1 MLLAWIALAAFMAAA
16 LALDLRGHGGRTMP
30 TRTALGWSLAWTAIG
45 VAFALVV
52 LLIEDGAAASE
63 YLAGFLIEKSLS
75 LDNLFVF
82 AILFAFFKVPDHL
95 RLKVLVW
102 GIGGA
107 IVLRTAFIL
116 VGAAALDAFH
126 ATTYVL
132 GALLLATAVRIA
144 RQTDE
149 QIDPDHTLAMR
160 ALRRTVPLS
169 QEYDGERMFTR
180 EGGTEAGGA
189 AVGGTRGAAGGR
201 LVATPL
207 LAALVMVAAFD
218 VMFAIDSIP
227 AIFAITRD
235 TFVVFAANAF
245 SLLGMVSLYFL
256 LDGMLDRFRYLNVGL
271 AAILAFVAAKLLL
284 VDVWH
289 PPITLSLGVIVAALA
304 AAALASV
311 FAERRDERRADAA
324 AGTAPGSQPEGSA
337 QTAAKPSD
345 SATVA

>member
-1 MLLAWIALAAFMAAA
+1 MLFAWIALAAFVAAA
-16 LALDLRGHGGRTMP
+16 LALDLRGHGGKSMS
-30 TRTALGWSLAWTAIG
+30 TRTALGWSLVWTAIG

-52 LLIEDGAAASE
+52 LLVQDGAAASE

-82 AILFAFFKVPDHL
+82 AILFGFFQVPAAQ

-102 GIGGA
+102 GIAGA

-132 GALLLATAVRIA
+132 GALLAFTAVKIA
-144 RQTDE
+144 RQSDE
-149 QIDPDHTLAMR
+149 HVDPDKTLAMR
-160 ALRRTVPLS
+160 ALRRVVPLS
-169 QEYDGERMFTR
+169 EEYDGDRLFTR
-180 EGGTEAGGA
+180 GGEAGGS
-189 AVGGTRGAAGGR
+189 AGRR
-201 LVATPL
+201 LATPL
-207 LAALVMVAAFD
+207 LAALAMVAAFD

-245 SLLGMVSLYFL
+245 SLLGMVSLFFL
-256 LDGMLDRFRYLNVGL
+256 LDGMLERFRYLNVGL
-271 AAILAFVAAKLLL
+271 AAILGFVAAKLVL

-289 PPITLSLGVIVAALA
+289 PPIALSLIVIAGALA
-304 AAALASV
+304 GAALASV
-311 FAERRDERRADAA
+311 VAERRDARRGDPPDA
-324 AGTAPGSQPEGSA
+324 GPPAPG

-345 SATVA
+345 PATVA

>member
-1 MLLAWIALAAFMAAA
+1 MLLAWIALAAFVAAA
-16 LALDLRGHGGRTMP
+16 LALDLRGHGGRSMP
-30 TRTALGWSLAWTAIG
+30 TRTALGWSLVWTALG

-95 RLKVLVW
+95 RLKVLVY
-102 GIGGA
+102 GIAGA

-132 GALLLATAVRIA
+132 GALLAFTAVKIA

-160 ALRRTVPLS
+160 ALRRVVPLS
-169 QEYDGERMFTR
+169 QQYDGERLLTR
-180 EGGTEAGGA
+180 S
-189 AVGGTRGAAGGR
+189 AVGKR
-201 LVATPL
+201 VATPL

-256 LDGMLDRFRYLNVGL
+256 LDGMLDRFRYLNLGL
-271 AAILAFVAAKLLL
+271 AAILGFVAAKLLL

-289 PPITLSLGVIVAALA
+289 PPITLSLGVIAAALA
-304 AAALASV
+304 GAALASV
-311 FAERRDERRADAA
+311 VAERRDGRR
-324 AGTAPGSQPEGSA
+324 

>member
-1 MLLAWIALAAFMAAA
+1 MLLAWIALAAFVVAA
-16 LALDLRGHGGRTMP
+16 LMLDMRGHGGKTMSV
-30 TRTALGWSLAWTAIG
+30 RKALAWSIAWTAIG

-52 LLIEDGAAASE
+52 LLIEDGTAASE
-63 YLAGFLIEKSLS
+63 YLAGYLIEKSLS

-82 AILFAFFKVPDHL
+82 AILFTFFKVPAAE
-95 RLKVLVW
+95 RMKVLIW
-102 GIGGA
+102 GIAGA
-107 IVLRTAFIL
+107 IVLRTIFIL

-132 GALLLATAVRIA
+132 GALLAVTAIRIA

-149 QIDPDHTLAMR
+149 EIDPDHTLAMR
-160 ALRRTVPLS
+160 TLRRFVPLS
-169 QEYDGERMFTR
+169 KDYDGDNLF
-180 EGGTEAGGA
+180 
-189 AVGGTRGAAGGR
+189 TRGADGKR
-201 LVATPL
+201 LATPM
-207 LAALVMVAAFD
+207 LAALTMVAAFD

-256 LDGMLDRFRYLNVGL
+256 LDGMLDRFRYLNLGL
-271 AAILAFVAAKLLL
+271 AAILGFVAAKLLL

-289 PPITLSLGVIVAALA
+289 PSIALSLAVILAALV

-311 FAERRDERRADAA
+311 VAERRDARDAADAA
-324 AGTAPGSQPEGSA
+324 AVDPDGRED
-337 QTAAKPSD
+337 QTEAKPSD
-345 SATVA
+345 SATVV

>member
-1 MLLAWIALAAFMAAA
+1 MLLAWIALAAFVAAA
-16 LALDLRGHGGRTMP
+16 LALDLRGHGGRSMP

-52 LLIEDGAAASE
+52 LLIADGGAASE

-132 GALLLATAVRIA
+132 GALLLVTAVRIA

-149 QIDPDHTLAMR
+149 EIDPDHTLAMR

-169 QEYDGERMFTR
+169 DDYDGDRLFTR

-189 AVGGTRGAAGGR
+189 GAERGKR
-201 LVATPL
+201 LATPL

-289 PPITLSLGVIVAALA
+289 PPIALSLGVIVLALL

-311 FAERRDERRADAA
+311 VAERRDARRAGADGPVPDARADAA
-324 AGTAPGSQPEGSA
+324 A

>member
-1 MLLAWIALAAFMAAA
+1 MLLAWIVLAAFMAAA
-16 LALDLRGHGGRTMP
+16 LALDLRGHGGRPMS
-30 TRTALGWSLAWTAIG
+30 TRSALGWSLAWTAIG

-52 LLIEDGAAASE
+52 LLIDDGAAASE

-82 AILFAFFKVPDHL
+82 AILFTFFKVPDHL
-95 RLKVLVW
+95 RLKVLIY
-102 GIGGA
+102 GIAGA

-132 GALLLATAVRIA
+132 GALLLVTAVRIA

-149 QIDPDHTLAMR
+149 EIDPDRTLAMR
-160 ALRRTVPLS
+160 ALRRVVPLS
-169 QEYDGERMFTR
+169 DGYDGERLVTR
-180 EGGTEAGGA
+180 T
-189 AVGGTRGAAGGR
+189 AVGKR
-201 LVATPL
+201 VATPL

-256 LDGMLDRFRYLNVGL
+256 LDGMLDRFRYLNLGL

-289 PPITLSLGVIVAALA
+289 PPIALSLFVIALALVAAA
-304 AAALASV
+304 VASMV
-311 FAERRDERRADAA
+311 AERRDARRGGPP
-324 AGTAPGSQPEGSA
+324 AGA

>member
-1 MLLAWIALAAFMAAA
+1 MLLAWIALAAFVAVA
-16 LALDLRGHGGRTMP
+16 LMLDLRGHGGKPMS
-30 TRTALGWSLAWTAIG
+30 TRTALVWSLAWTAIG

-52 LLIEDGAAASE
+52 LLVQDGAAASE

-82 AILFAFFKVPDHL
+82 AILFSFFKVPDHL
-95 RLKVLVW
+95 RLKVLIY
-102 GIGGA
+102 GIAGA

-126 ATTYVL
+126 ATTYML
-132 GALLLATAVRIA
+132 GALLAFTAVKIA

-160 ALRRTVPLS
+160 TLRRLVPLS
-169 QEYDGERMFTR
+169 EEYDGDRLFTR
-180 EGGTEAGGA
+180 SRA
-189 AVGGTRGAAGGR
+189 AAGAERGKR
-201 LVATPL
+201 LATPL

-256 LDGMLDRFRYLNVGL
+256 LDGMLDRFRYLNLGL
-271 AAILAFVAAKLLL
+271 AAILGFVAAKLLL

-289 PPITLSLGVIVAALA
+289 PPIALSLAAIVAALA
-304 AAALASV
+304 GAALASV
-311 FAERRDERRADAA
+311 VAERRDARR
-324 AGTAPGSQPEGSA
+324 GSGPPAPPSPPASVA

>member
-1 MLLAWIALAAFMAAA
+1 MLLAWIALTAFVAAA
-16 LALDLRGHGGRTMP
+16 LMLDLRGHGGRALS
-30 TRTALGWSLAWTAIG
+30 TRGALGWSLAWTAIG

-52 LLIEDGAAASE
+52 LLIDDGAAASE

-82 AILFAFFKVPDHL
+82 AILFAFFEVPDRL
-95 RLKVLVW
+95 RLKVLIY
-102 GIGGA
+102 GIAGA

-132 GALLLATAVRIA
+132 GALLAFTAVKIA

-160 ALRRTVPLS
+160 ALRRVVPLS
-169 QEYDGERMFTR
+169 EDYDGDRLFTR
-180 EGGTEAGGA
+180 SGAG
-189 AVGGTRGAAGGR
+189 RR
-201 LVATPL
+201 VATPL
-207 LAALVMVAAFD
+207 LAALAMVAAFD

-256 LDGMLDRFRYLNVGL
+256 LDGMLDRFRYLNLGL
-271 AAILAFVAAKLLL
+271 AAILGFVAAKLLL

-289 PPITLSLGVIVAALA
+289 PPLALSLGAIVLALA
-304 AAALASV
+304 GAAVASLI
-311 FAERRDERRADAA
+311 AERRD
-324 AGTAPGSQPEGSA
+324 A